1 MCEGSK
7 KLRCV
12 EYVVGVSLS
21 VCLSHKHP
29 VITEV
34 INKHQAQVSH
44 WHIFEYIYMWP
55 YNLFVTFVG
64 VIEMKKGRLV
74 I

>member
-1 MCEGSK
+1 MVLMQFLHLFCANWDFNLFRIMCEGSK

-44 WHIFEYIYMWP
+44 
-55 YNLFVTFVG
+55 
-64 VIEMKKGRLV
+64 
-74 I
+74 